1 MRRENEEEILLVQV
15 QCRGKVKKKRVKEES
30 KKKMRKNTKK
40 KRKKSLIECRSQRR

>member
-15 QCRGKVKKKRVKEES
+15 QCRGKVKKRVKEES